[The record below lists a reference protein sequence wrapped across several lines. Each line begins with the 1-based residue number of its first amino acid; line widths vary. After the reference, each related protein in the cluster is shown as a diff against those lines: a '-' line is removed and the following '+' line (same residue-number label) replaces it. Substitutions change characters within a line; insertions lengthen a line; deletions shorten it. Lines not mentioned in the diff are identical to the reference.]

1 MSLLQMSVTGGV
13 MILAITVLR
22 ALAMNHVPK
31 KTFLALWGAAL
42 LRLVLPVSLSST
54 LSIYSLLGQKT
65 ALNVVDVPAAATPA
79 LLPGQAVTALPQI
92 DAAPVQTI
100 SVWSIVWIA
109 GVVLCAAFFAAVYW
123 KCCREFRMS
132 FPVDNDASRQ
142 WLQTHPLRR
151 GICIRQ
157 SDQISSPL
165 TFGVLHPVILMPK
178 KTDWNDETA
187 LQYVLEHEFVHIRRF
202 DSVGKLLLIAAALFL
217 SAYNERESHEARDSA
232 RQVIA
237 QLCDALPTEAGDDEA
252 EPTTLPE
259 SLPDVRREMPV
270 KTING
275 RDYIGVLSIPSLELE
290 LPVISQWDYPAL
302 KVAPCRYS
310 GSLYQDN
317 LIICAHNYASHFGKL
332 KELQPGDTVLF
343 TDMDEHVVTF
353 QVVERETLNP
363 MDAEGMEAGDWDLT
377 LFTCTIGGQTR
388 VTIRLERV
396 EVFRNP
402 EQEDTVQSEK

>member
-1 MSLLQMSVTGGV
+1 MKAKRGT
-13 MILAITVLR
+13 
-22 ALAMNHVPK
+22 
-31 KTFLALWGAAL
+31 
-42 LRLVLPVSLSST
+42 
-54 LSIYSLLGQKT
+54 
-65 ALNVVDVPAAATPA
+65 
-79 LLPGQAVTALPQI
+79 
-92 DAAPVQTI
+92 
-100 SVWSIVWIA
+100 VWINA
-109 GVVLCAAFFAAVYW
+109 G
-123 KCCREFRMS
+123 
-132 FPVDNDASRQ
+132 
-142 WLQTHPLRR
+142 
-151 GICIRQ
+151 
-157 SDQISSPL
+157 
-165 TFGVLHPVILMPK
+165 
-178 KTDWNDETA
+178 
-187 LQYVLEHEFVHIRRF
+187 
-202 DSVGKLLLIAAALFL
+202 LLLIAAALFL
-217 SAYNERESHEARDSA
+217 SVYNEWESHEARDSA

-237 QLCDALPTEAGDDEA
+237 QLCDALPTEAG
-252 EPTTLPE
+252 EPTTLP
-259 SLPDVRREMPV
+259 DVRQEMPV

-332 KELQPGDTVLF
+332 KELQPGDIVLF

-353 QVVERETLNP
+353 QMVERETLNP

-402 EQEDTVQSEK
+402 ETEEPAKSEK

>member
-1 MSLLQMSVTGGV
+1 MKANRGT
-13 MILAITVLR
+13 
-22 ALAMNHVPK
+22 
-31 KTFLALWGAAL
+31 
-42 LRLVLPVSLSST
+42 
-54 LSIYSLLGQKT
+54 
-65 ALNVVDVPAAATPA
+65 
-79 LLPGQAVTALPQI
+79 
-92 DAAPVQTI
+92 
-100 SVWSIVWIA
+100 VWINA
-109 GVVLCAAFFAAVYW
+109 G
-123 KCCREFRMS
+123 
-132 FPVDNDASRQ
+132 
-142 WLQTHPLRR
+142 
-151 GICIRQ
+151 
-157 SDQISSPL
+157 
-165 TFGVLHPVILMPK
+165 
-178 KTDWNDETA
+178 
-187 LQYVLEHEFVHIRRF
+187 
-202 DSVGKLLLIAAALFL
+202 LLLIAAALFL

-237 QLCDALPTEAGDDEA
+237 QLCDALPTEAG
-252 EPTTLPE
+252 EPTTLP
-259 SLPDVRREMPV
+259 DVRQEMPV

-332 KELQPGDTVLF
+332 KELQPGDIVLF

-353 QVVERETLNP
+353 QMVERETLNP

-402 EQEDTVQSEK
+402 EQEDAVQSEK

>member
-1 MSLLQMSVTGGV
+1 MK
-13 MILAITVLR
+13 AKR
-22 ALAMNHVPK
+22 
-31 KTFLALWGAAL
+31 GA
-42 LRLVLPVSLSST
+42 
-54 LSIYSLLGQKT
+54 
-65 ALNVVDVPAAATPA
+65 
-79 LLPGQAVTALPQI
+79 
-92 DAAPVQTI
+92 
-100 SVWSIVWIA
+100 VWINA
-109 GVVLCAAFFAAVYW
+109 G
-123 KCCREFRMS
+123 
-132 FPVDNDASRQ
+132 
-142 WLQTHPLRR
+142 
-151 GICIRQ
+151 
-157 SDQISSPL
+157 
-165 TFGVLHPVILMPK
+165 
-178 KTDWNDETA
+178 
-187 LQYVLEHEFVHIRRF
+187 
-202 DSVGKLLLIAAALFL
+202 LLLIAAALFL

-237 QLCDALPTEAGDDEA
+237 QLCDALPTEAG
-252 EPTTLPE
+252 EPTTLP
-259 SLPDVRREMPV
+259 DVRQEMPV

-332 KELQPGDTVLF
+332 KTLQPGDIVLF

-353 QVVERETLNP
+353 QMVERETLNP

-377 LFTCTIGGQTR
+377 LFTCTIDGQTR

-402 EQEDTVQSEK
+402 ETEEPAKSEK